1 MASSFSLTN
10 FNALLLRPPRSM
22 RIKIFLLLLLPLWL
36 LGATTFLYLEH
47 SAFDKGRNLFL
58 VQEQQRL
65 DFSEQLLLRDLDIL
79 LSDISILSDNQ
90 VLLDYIGSTRSSQN
104 LYEQLARR
112 FSTFLKDRAIYD
124 QLRYIDENGM
134 EHLRLNYL
142 SDGKISVSPPEA
154 LQNKKQRYY
163 FDETMRLAPGEI
175 YLSLFDLN
183 VEHGQIEKPYRPMLR
198 ISVPMYDSSR
208 IFRGILIL
216 NYRAQLLLDRFK
228 KSLGTPQQIYYHL
241 LNYNGYWLSHHNR
254 EKEWGF
260 ATLSDVSFRR
270 EYAEVWAQMSCKNE
284 GLVVNRNR
292 GFLFKKCSLLDS
304 TVLTAPLL
312 KRIPQRILPALE
324 LTIVSEFPFLSF
336 PTHLLVERRQ
346 DVLFVALFL
355 ALVSIG
361 CWRLATVISEKKQW
375 STLSSLL
382 SHSVESAPSAFIV
395 TDRLGHIQYINS
407 KFTEISGYLP
417 EEVIGQKPD
426 ILKSGETSNEEYR
439 ALWQKISSGEQWQG
453 TFHNCRK
460 DGTKYWVEAFIAPL
474 MDKKKRVIYYV
485 GIQHDITEKLK
496 LQHKLEFMASH
507 DTLTGVFN
515 RQTLSMKLNQDLNRS
530 LRYNHS
536 LAVCLFDVDHF
547 KNINDTYGHHAG
559 DAVLCQL
566 CEITTQTIRNTDYL
580 ARYGGEEF
588 VLILPETDLHSAEE
602 LADRLR
608 QTIANHCFDLGSTT
622 LEGVSVSM
630 GLSAY
635 PQHATIVDDLL
646 KIADEAMY
654 AAKRQGRNRIV
665 VAALSD
671 VHKRV

>member
-1 MASSFSLTN
+1 
-10 FNALLLRPPRSM
+10 
-22 RIKIFLLLLLPLWL
+22 
-36 LGATTFLYLEH
+36 
-47 SAFDKGRNLFL
+47 
-58 VQEQQRL
+58 
-65 DFSEQLLLRDLDIL
+65 
-79 LSDISILSDNQ
+79 
-90 VLLDYIGSTRSSQN
+90 
-104 LYEQLARR
+104 
-112 FSTFLKDRAIYD
+112 
-124 QLRYIDENGM
+124 
-134 EHLRLNYL
+134 
-142 SDGKISVSPPEA
+142 
-154 LQNKKQRYY
+154 
-163 FDETMRLAPGEI
+163 
-175 YLSLFDLN
+175 
-183 VEHGQIEKPYRPMLR
+183 
-198 ISVPMYDSSR
+198 MYDSSR

-241 LNYNGYWLSHHNR
+241 LNYKGYWLSHHNK

-260 ATLSDVSFRR
+260 TTPSDVSFSR

-284 GLVVNRNR
+284 GLVVNQDR

-304 TVLTAPLL
+304 TVLTASLL
-312 KRIPQRILPALE
+312 KRIPQRLLPALE
-324 LTIVSEFPFLSF
+324 LTIVSEFPFLTF

-346 DVLFVALFL
+346 DVQFLALFL
-355 ALVSIG
+355 ILVSIV

-417 EEVIGQKPD
+417 EEVIGQKPN

-439 ALWQKISSGEQWQG
+439 ALWKKVSSGEHWQG

-507 DTLTGVFN
+507 DTLTGVYN

-547 KNINDTYGHHAG
+547 KNINDTYGHHAS
-559 DAVLCQL
+559 DHVLCQL

-588 VLILPETDLHSAEE
+588 VLILPETDLHRAEE

-608 QTIANHCFDLGSTT
+608 QTIVNHRFDLGSKT
-622 LEGVSVSM
+622 LEGLSVSM

-635 PQHATIVDDLL
+635 PPCHH
-646 KIADEAMY
+646 
-654 AAKRQGRNRIV
+654 R
-665 VAALSD
+665 
-671 VHKRV
+671 